1 MKIVR
6 EILPNGV
13 PMVVQAE
20 IDEHNDI
27 IDGSVKVFPI
37 FPSPQE
43 NTEEALM
50 DSLGTPVIELD
61 PHKCHIG
68 EEFPFDCSKFERR
81 LQKTL
86 NHSYAKEFLK
96 FIMNPDQDQDQ

>member
-1 MKIVR
+1 MKIIR

-50 DSLGTPVIELD
+50 DNLGTRVIELD

-86 NHSYAKEFLK
+86 NNKEAEEFLK
-96 FIMNPDQDQDQ
+96 NVFKPNQDQDQ